1 MRAAPESVEVA
12 MDVKSLVPWR
22 SRGEMTKPEGTARV
36 PSILGLHRQ
45 VDRLFDDFFR
55 DFESPMLPGFATD
68 WPALEVQDNDKE
80 TKIVA
85 ELPGLDEKDI
95 DLSLR
100 EGVLTIKGEKTHK
113 SDGAVYSERWRGQFT
128 RTINV
133 GQDVDPDKVRASFDK
148 GVLTVTLEKR
158 PNAKTETKKI
168 AINRN

>member
-1 MRAAPESVEVA
+1 

-22 SRGEMTKPEGTARV
+22 SRGATTKPEGTEQV
-36 PSILGLHRQ
+36 PSVLGLHRQ
-45 VDRLFDDFFR
+45 VNRVFDDFFR
-55 DFESPMLPGFATD
+55 DFESPLLRGFAAD
-68 WPALEVQDNDKE
+68 WPALEVQDSDKE

-100 EGVLTIKGEKTHK
+100 EGVLTIKGERTKK
-113 SDGAVYSERWRGQFT
+113 GDGSVYSERWHGQFT
-128 RTINV
+128 RTIDV
-133 GQDVDPDKVRASFDK
+133 GPDVDPDKVRASFDK

-158 PNAKTETKKI
+158 PNAKTETRKI